1 MNLSRAIYYKDGRQL
16 VVTEQE
22 AEAVKASLL
31 AGDKFVEVGGD
42 FISADNIARIGSHT
56 MTAEREKFKQADVER
71 QMLSAGRIEEVEK
84 LRAMKKKMAIEATT
98 KEEMLALPMSE
109 EQEENGEPMFYLNEY
124 EEKVYS

>member
-16 VVTEQE
+16 VVTEKE
-22 AEAVKASLL
+22 AEAVKARLL
-31 AGDKFVEVGGD
+31 AGDKFIEVGGD
-42 FISADNIARIGSHT
+42 FISADNIARVGSHA
-56 MTAEREKFKQADVER
+56 MTAEREKVKQADFER

-109 EQEENGEPMFYLNEY
+109 DQEENGEPMFYLNEFG
-124 EEKVYS
+124 EKIYS